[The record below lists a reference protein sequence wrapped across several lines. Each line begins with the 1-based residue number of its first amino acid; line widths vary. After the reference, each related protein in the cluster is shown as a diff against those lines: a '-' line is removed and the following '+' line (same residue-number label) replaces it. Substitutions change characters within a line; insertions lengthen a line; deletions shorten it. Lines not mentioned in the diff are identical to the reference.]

1 MSSTP
6 LDLPILISQLPY
18 VSKIAHAEKAK
29 PEIQKTLFG
38 PLITEHL
45 HKSGEKVQQVEKK
58 EKTEA
63 VDRDGKQNEQ
73 QQTSSK
79 RKEKDETDEDSPESG
94 SSSGSPWS
102 GNIVNVKI

>member
-18 VSKIAHAEKAK
+18 VQKIAHAEKAK
-29 PEIQKTLFG
+29 PEIRKLLFG

-45 HKSGEKVQQVEKK
+45 RKNEEKVQHIEKK
-58 EKTEA
+58 EKA
-63 VDRDGKQNEQ
+63 IPVDRDGHQKEQ
-73 QQTSSK
+73 QASSE
-79 RKEKDETDEDSPESG
+79 RKEKKEDDDPDTG
-94 SSSGSPWS
+94 SSNTSPWS

>member
-38 PLITEHL
+38 PLIAEHIQ
-45 HKSGEKVQQVEKK
+45 KNDEKIQQVEKK
-58 EKTEA
+58 EKTNP
-63 VDRDGKQNEQ
+63 VDRDGQ
-73 QQTSSK
+73 QQKQQADSERKDGEKQEEETADTGASNSSL
-79 RKEKDETDEDSPESG
+79 
-94 SSSGSPWS
+94 WS